1 MNHTKLLLSI
11 LLALSLSSCRVV
23 KPMPSNEN
31 GLIQVGM
38 DKQEVIRELG
48 NPESK
53 TIENGIETLEF
64 STNLVNGS
72 DEYTLLK
79 VRLKGNKV
87 IATEPIPKRKEL
99 RELK

>member
-1 MNHTKLLLSI
+1 
-11 LLALSLSSCRVV
+11 
-23 KPMPSNEN
+23 MPSNEN

-38 DKQEVIRELG
+38 DKQEVIREFG
-48 NPESK
+48 NPESS

-87 IATEPIPKRKEL
+87 IATESIPKRKEL